1 MSEAA
6 RAEPTGHGDAPPDP
20 GRIRP
25 FEFPEV
31 GSGELSNGLD
41 LRVARLPRLPVVSV
55 SVVLNAGE
63 AWLGDDRAGLAVLAG
78 DALEGGTER
87 HPGGAFSEALERL
100 GARFSVST
108 GWDSTVASL
117 SCHADRL
124 AEAFPL
130 LAEVIREPAFP
141 EEEVGRVRAQRLAAL
156 EQRRKEPS
164 KLAYDEAV
172 RRIFAE
178 GVPFA
183 RPKAG
188 RREAVAAVG
197 PDEAR
202 AFVSEAFRPG
212 DGGLVVAGDVG
223 RREMEELAE
232 RHFGG
237 WSGEGRGRPD
247 FEAAPRSRKRRIVV
261 VDRPGSVQSE
271 IRMGHVGIH
280 RTSEDYFPLL
290 VFNTLL
296 GGTFTSRLNQR
307 LREERGF
314 TYGIRS
320 RFSARRR
327 PGPFSISTAVE
338 TAVTADAVSE
348 TLDVVEGL
356 LDEGPTDEE
365 VASARDYIVGVFPL
379 RFETT
384 GKVGSRIAELVVY
397 GLPDDYHASYRD
409 RVRAVDADAALEAG
423 RRHLRSDEMAIVVAG
438 AADEVQ
444 GPLEALDV
452 GPVEVVSAS

>member
-1 MSEAA
+1 MSDATV
-6 RAEPTGHGDAPPDP
+6 PTGHGSAPPGP

-31 GSGELSNGLD
+31 ASGELSNGLD

-63 AWLGDDRAGLAVLAG
+63 SWLDDDRAGLAVLAG
-78 DALEGGTER
+78 DALEGGTES

-100 GARFSVST
+100 GARFSVTT
-108 GWDSTVASL
+108 GWDATVASL

-130 LAEVIREPAFP
+130 LAEVIRAPAFP
-141 EEEVGRVRAQRLAAL
+141 EDEVARVREQRLAAL

-172 RRIFAE
+172 RRIFAD

-183 RPKAG
+183 RPTAG
-188 RREAVAAVG
+188 RAEAVAGVG
-197 PDEAR
+197 PEEAR
-202 AFVSEAFRPG
+202 AFTDEAYRAG
-212 DGGLVVAGDVG
+212 DGGLVVAGDVSFD
-223 RREMEELAE
+223 EMEALAE
-232 RHFGG
+232 RHFGEWGGEARG
-237 WSGEGRGRPD
+237 WPD
-247 FEAAPRSRKRRIVV
+247 FDASPRSRERRIVV
-261 VDRPGSVQSE
+261 IDRPGSVQSE
-271 IRMGHVGIH
+271 LRLGHVGIP
-280 RTSEDYFPLL
+280 RVSDDYFALR

-314 TYGIRS
+314 TYGVRS

-327 PGPFSISTAVE
+327 PGPFTVSTAVE
-338 TAVTADAVSE
+338 TAVTADAVAD
-348 TLDVVEGL
+348 TLDVLEGV
-356 LDEGPTDEE
+356 LDDGPTEEE
-365 VASARDYIVGVFPL
+365 VAAARDYIVGVFPL

-384 GKVGSRIAELVVY
+384 SQVGSRIAELVVY
-397 GLPDDYHASYRD
+397 GLPDDYHAAYRD
-409 RVRAVDADAALEAG
+409 RIRAVDRDAALEAG
-423 RRHLRSDEMAIVVAG
+423 RRHVRPDELVVVVVG
-438 AADEVQ
+438 AAEEVR

-452 GPVEVVSAS
+452 GPVDVVAGAS